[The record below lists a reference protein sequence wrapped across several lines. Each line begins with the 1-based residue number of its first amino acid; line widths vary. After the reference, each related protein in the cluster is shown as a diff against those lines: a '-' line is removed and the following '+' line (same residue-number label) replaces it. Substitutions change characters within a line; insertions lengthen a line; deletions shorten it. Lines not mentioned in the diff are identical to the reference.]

1 MNKKILLFF
10 TAVILY
16 FTACHRTEAPAPA
29 QEFGYLSLN
38 IGLQIEES
46 SAGRIE
52 AVSPDNF
59 LVTIHD
65 ASDGSEVMRWDT
77 YLEVLEEV
85 QLPTGSYFVRAT
97 NLEFPADAAFEQP
110 WYFGES
116 DVFTIDKEELKT
128 IDVECTLANCK
139 ISFNYSQNVLDNF
152 TNWDATATID
162 DGNGTGAFLE
172 WIQSDASEGYF
183 LTDLSIDIEVY
194 LEYIKE
200 LPGTDPPVI
209 TRTFNHTITDPQPA
223 THYLVNVDASL
234 EDGKIRINITV
245 NDDFETVEV
254 LLGDEVVPPEPI
266 EPLGTIVSNSVSS
279 NEVSIVLNDF
289 QQLQYVDITVT
300 SYSLTLPFTVGS
312 TKTFIFINST
322 GSSPVC
328 SSSISSSSSWGTTLV
343 DNCTY
348 RLLAEP
354 GMSYTIFGIQQN
366 SGPIATSTNLEIIR

>member
-1 MNKKILLFF
+1 MDKKILLFF

-38 IGLQIEES
+38 VGLQIEES

-52 AVSPDNF
+52 TVSPDNF

-77 YLEVLEEV
+77 YLEVPDEV

-128 IDVECTLANCK
+128 INVECTLANCK
-139 ISFNYSQNVLDNF
+139 ISFSYSQNVQDNF
-152 TNWDATATID
+152 TNWNATATID

-172 WIQSDASEGYF
+172 WVQNDPAQGYF
-183 LTDLSIDIEVY
+183 LTDLPIDIEVY

-200 LPGTDPPVI
+200 LPGSDPPVI
-209 TRTFNHTITDPQPA
+209 TRTFNHTIPNPAPA

-234 EDGKIRINITV
+234 EDGKIMINITV
-245 NDDFETVEV
+245 DDAFETVEID
-254 LLGDEVVPPEPI
+254 LGDEVVPPEPI
-266 EPLGTIVSNSVSS
+266 EPIGEIIEATDGGSGV
-279 NEVSIVLNDF
+279 VSIVLDGF
-289 QQLQYVDITVT
+289 IQIQYVDILVQADAYSDNQGTVT
-300 SYSLTLPFTVGS
+300 SLIYFDSQNSGPVCENTVVGS
-312 TKTFIFINST
+312 FNLASQ
-322 GSSPVC
+322 
-328 SSSISSSSSWGTTLV
+328 
-343 DNCTY
+343 CTY
-348 RLLAEP
+348 RLLAYP
-354 GMSYTIFGIQQN
+354 GETYTVIGVQANTNASIVT
-366 SGPIATSTNLEIIR
+366 TSLQVVR